1 MKVVETERLILR
13 WLTEEDAGF
22 MLQLLNDTGYIQF
35 IGDRGVRT
43 EEEARNFLLNGPI
56 KMYQEHG
63 IGLYL
68 VEMKE
73 DGDLLG
79 ICGLI
84 KRDGLEDIDIGFAFL
99 EQFRGQGYAFEAAEA
114 ALAYGKDVKKLK
126 RIVAITTKDNE
137 SSTKLLE
144 KIGLRFESFVTLP
157 NDTEEL
163 KLLSIEF

>member
-1 MKVVETERLILR
+1 MKVVDTERLRLR

-22 MLQLLNDTGYIQF
+22 MLELLNDPGYIQF
-35 IGDRGVRT
+35 IGDRGVKT
-43 EEEARNFLLNGPI
+43 EEEARKFLLNGPI
-56 KMYQEHG
+56 KMYHEHG
-63 IGLYL
+63 IGLYV
-68 VEMKE
+68 VERKK
-73 DGDLLG
+73 DGALLG

-84 KRDGLEDIDIGFAFL
+84 KRNGLEDIDIGFAFL
-99 EQFRGQGYAFEAAEA
+99 EQFRGQGYGFEAAEA
-114 ALAYGKDVKKLK
+114 VLDYGKNVKRLK

-144 KIGLRFESFVTLP
+144 KIGLRFETYVTLP